1 MPAYQSPDV
10 RNLVVG
16 KANVYFKREGDTE
29 RRHIGNVTAFG
40 AEPTIETLEHF
51 SSMAGVRTRDRVVTL
66 TRSATLTMTLEE
78 WTPENL
84 AIAFLGEVD
93 TDSDGNTVVL
103 GLTQDLIRGELSAE
117 MSNDVGPRYN
127 FEFGSVALR
136 PAGSVGIISE
146 EWAEI
151 EIEGDVEAVTPAG
164 QTPRFWTATL
174 VGGSSGTES
183 TAPTATDTETN
194 T

>member
-40 AEPTIETLEHF
+40 AEPTIETLEHY

-84 AIAFLGEVD
+84 AIAFLGEVE
-93 TDSDGNTVVL
+93 TDSEGNTVVL
-103 GLTQDLIRGELSAE
+103 GLTQDLIRGELTAE

-127 FEFGSVALR
+127 FFFGAVALR

-151 EIEGDVEAVTPAG
+151 EIEGDVEAVTPPG
-164 QTPRFWTATL
+164 ETPRFWTATL
-174 VGGSSGTES
+174 AGSGSTES
-183 TAPTATDTETN
+183 TATETS